1 MPAPPQI
8 IWEDAYSYIEPQIN
22 AEGIHHW
29 AFDPG
34 FPIDV
39 RFFTFAQR
47 NNIRLNRHDY
57 FELLFLHSGGVS
69 YQIQDRFFPMR
80 KGDLILISGTQ
91 YHRMAQFQSPRLRA
105 ASLYFLP
112 DLIRPLDSRGEE
124 MAYLMP
130 FLVQDANFPHVVAA
144 DTGLPRQ
151 VFDLMK
157 RIQQELPAQSRRGR
171 LSVRTYLKMML
182 VLLVNHF
189 AHYQGTEEV
198 FQHRQNELQ
207 RLRPLFE
214 YLDLHYGE
222 PLTVEDAASL
232 VNMSKSHFMRFFRQV
247 TGQSF
252 IDHLHHFRI
261 AKAQALMAN
270 PNLSIAEISQEV
282 GFCDQSYF
290 GMVFRKL
297 LNMTPRQFKEQMG
310 KPGPSSE

>member
-1 MPAPPQI
+1 MPSAPPI
-8 IWEDAYSYIEPQIN
+8 IWEDAYSCIEPQIN

-29 AFDPG
+29 VFDAA

-39 RFFTFAQR
+39 RFFSLAQR
-47 NNIRLNRHDY
+47 HNIRLNRHDY
-57 FELLFLHSGGVS
+57 FEVLFLYSGAVS

-91 YHRMAQFQSPRLRA
+91 YHRMVQFQTPRLRA
-105 ASLYFLP
+105 ALLYFLP

-130 FLVQDANFPHVVAA
+130 FLVQDAHFPHVVASE
-144 DTGLPRQ
+144 TGLPRQ

-157 RIQQELPAQSRRGR
+157 RIQRELPAQSSRGQ
-171 LSVRTYLKMML
+171 LTVRTYLKMIL
-182 VLLVNHF
+182 VLMVNHF
-189 AHYQGTEEV
+189 AHYQGTEDV

-214 YLDLHYGE
+214 YLNLHYGE
-222 PLTVEDAASL
+222 PLTVEDAASR

-261 AKAQALMAN
+261 AKAQALMVN
-270 PNLSIAEISQEV
+270 PNLSIAEISQEA

-297 LNMTPRQFKEQMG
+297 LHMTPRQYKEQLA
-310 KPGPSSE
+310 KPVPTT